1 MTAGGLGEKLTDGLA
16 PIPRR
21 SVSEQVARR
30 IQDLIAARN
39 LERGDR
45 LPTERELSQAL
56 GVGRSAVRE
65 GLKFLAA
72 HDIVSIRQGSGTFV
86 NEVQRL
92 ALLRADSL
100 DDEERRTRL
109 RLATEARAALDCA
122 IVKAAVQFAAPELP
136 GRLRELLET
145 ADREPQKSRL
155 AQAIDLTF
163 EQTIGAHCGNLY
175 LTELQREAH
184 LYFRTAWESVGLM
197 PRPAA
202 ERSAQHWNI
211 FEAIESGDAEE
222 ALRRMREHFRL
233 QALEPAERTAPRG

>member
-1 MTAGGLGEKLTDGLA
+1 M
-16 PIPRR
+16 
-21 SVSEQVARR
+21 
-30 IQDLIAARN
+30 
-39 LERGDR
+39 
-45 LPTERELSQAL
+45 
-56 GVGRSAVRE
+56 GRSAVRE

-109 RLATEARAALDCA
+109 RLATDARAAIDCA
-122 IVKAAVQFAAPELP
+122 IVTSAVRFADPELP
-136 GRLRELLET
+136 ARLRELLEA
-145 ADREPQKSRL
+145 ADQEPQKTRL

-202 ERSAQHWNI
+202 ERSAQHWDI
-211 FEAIESGDAEE
+211 FEAIEQWDSVE
-222 ALRRMREHFRL
+222 ALRRMQEHFRL
-233 QALEPAERTAPRG
+233 QALESPE